1 MIERRKFVRLKDS
14 LKIGYRSI
22 NDDVVGRD
30 SFSTDIGGGGISIPV
45 ANRVKPGTR
54 LELEISLPKQDKPV
68 AVTGEVVWLNT
79 RDDVDFPFVIGVR
92 FNNIDPFDRGKILK
106 YITQKIRDGELVE
119 IEWID

>member
-68 AVTGEVVWLNT
+68 VVTGEVVWLNT
-79 RDDVDFPFVIGVR
+79 RDDVDFPFVIGVK